1 MKKTV
6 IKRRKRIMP
15 SNYTSG
21 SHTHTSR
28 YEAPQSTSSNSPSPP
43 LNQRTNSPRLGNPY
57 GPLPPLWGGYR
68 SSRHSQSYSPENK
81 PQDFTTYRPYNSSC
95 GPSSSFLPSYT
106 EQNTLPPIRLPMGH
120 HPLSPP
126 VPSIQHVGNAIPL
139 PKRKMDSPELASK
152 RLRSIG
158 ALLHSGGGAPSSPP
172 EVDPLEGARV
182 LLTLGS
188 RESVIRKRA
197 ELMGEI
203 DVLGE
208 KLDKLKKAVGECD
221 EFLGKD
227 SCIVLLSEDI
237 CFKGLGNWYMDLEW
251 NKGFLG

>member
-6 IKRRKRIMP
+6 IKRRKRIIP
-15 SNYTSG
+15 TNYTSG

-28 YEAPQSTSSNSPSPP
+28 YEGPPSTSSNSPSPP
-43 LNQRTNSPRLGNPY
+43 LNQRTISPRLGNPY
-57 GPLPPLWGGYR
+57 APLPPLWPGYR
-68 SSRHSQSYSPENK
+68 SSRHSQSYSQENE
-81 PQDFTTYRPYNSSC
+81 PQDFTHYRSYNPAC
-95 GPSSSFLPSYT
+95 GHTPNFFPSYT
-106 EQNTLPPIRLPMGH
+106 EQNTLPPIRLAMGH
-120 HPLSPP
+120 HSHARSPP
-126 VPSIQHVGNAIPL
+126 TPSIQHVGNAVPL
-139 PKRKMDSPELASK
+139 PKRKMDSIELSSK
-152 RLRSIG
+152 RLRSVGG
-158 ALLHSGGGAPSSPP
+158 ALHPGGSGLSSPP

-221 EFLGKD
+221 EFLGKAAT
-227 SCIVLLSEDI
+227 
-237 CFKGLGNWYMDLEW
+237 
-251 NKGFLG
+251 